1 LTVDPPPDLVIEVD
15 ITRSSL
21 DKLPIYAALGV
32 PEVWRYTDGAVEI
45 RCLTADTYLV
55 SDASRVL
62 PGIDAGMVTGFIDQA
77 RTTANHT
84 AWFKHVVATVPVLRK
99 GRTA

>member
-1 LTVDPPPDLVIEVD
+1 MIEVD

-32 PEVWRYTDGAVEI
+32 PEVWRYTAGEVEI
-45 RCLTADTYLV
+45 RCLTADAYVV
-55 SDASRVL
+55 SDSSRAL
-62 PGIDAGMVTGFIDQA
+62 PGINAGTVTRFIDEA

-84 AWFKHVVATVPVLRK
+84 VWFKNVVATVPMFRQ
-99 GRTA
+99 GDMA